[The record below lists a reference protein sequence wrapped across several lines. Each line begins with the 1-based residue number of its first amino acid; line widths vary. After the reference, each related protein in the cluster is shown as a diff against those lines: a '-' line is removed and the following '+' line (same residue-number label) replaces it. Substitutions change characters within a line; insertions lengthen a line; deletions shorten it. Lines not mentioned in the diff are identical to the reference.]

1 MISTW
6 TLTELH
12 IKSIETD
19 SVDDTKRR
27 SVGSF
32 DVADGSIPAKIGI
45 GEGALWGTGYE
56 VSRIAP

>member
-1 MISTW
+1 M
-6 TLTELH
+6 H

-56 VSRIAP
+56 VSEIAP